1 MSELPSQSTPNA
13 KGVNSSQQQNQ
24 LPTPPDSSRTQR
36 AGGYATGNATS
47 GSDQPAQPV
56 GRPRRYTTYPDL
68 VSPQQQ
74 QPAPYQSN
82 GRRRRRT
89 QAELLM
95 HHALAW
101 LGYGEVVPNVSVV
114 TGGPLVDGEIP
125 THGTWELGV
134 DGYDDVDDLATRV
147 SRSLTIATNR
157 TAAEEQRALKR
168 GGA

>member
-1 MSELPSQSTPNA
+1 MSELPSQRTPNA
-13 KGVNSSQQQNQ
+13 KGVQQQNQ
-24 LPTPPDSSRTQR
+24 LPTPPDSSKSQRT
-36 AGGYATGNATS
+36 GGYPTGTATS
-47 GSDQPAQPV
+47 STNQPDQPS

-68 VSPQQQ
+68 VGPDQPR
-74 QPAPYQSN
+74 PAPYQSN
-82 GRRRRRT
+82 GRRRRRG

-125 THGTWELGV
+125 THGTWDLCDG
-134 DGYDDVDDLATRV
+134 DGYNDVDDLGARV

-157 TAAEEQRALKR
+157 AAAAEERALKR
-168 GGA
+168 GSGA